1 MENIN
6 PKIIV
11 KAIEKILLATIAIL
25 TIIATVQEIIKIYE
39 IGTVT
44 LADLLLLFIYI

>member
-11 KAIEKILLATIAIL
+11 KAIEKILLATIAVL
-25 TIIATVQEIIKIYE
+25 TIIATVQEIIKFMR
-39 IGTVT
+39 
-44 LADLLLLFIYI
+44 LALSH